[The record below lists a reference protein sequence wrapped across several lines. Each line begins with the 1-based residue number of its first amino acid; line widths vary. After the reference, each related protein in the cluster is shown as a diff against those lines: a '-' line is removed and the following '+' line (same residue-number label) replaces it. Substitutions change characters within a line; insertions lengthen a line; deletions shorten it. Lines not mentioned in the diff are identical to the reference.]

1 MYLKWKRFLKH
12 YKLHFLFAWR
22 YFRGKYSF
30 QAIQLIAWVS
40 VFAIAIGT
48 AALLTILSVS
58 NGFSEIV
65 NGLYSDFYADLRV
78 VPKTTKFVKLTQ
90 AQLGSVRQISGVQ
103 YATGIVENKAILVR
117 DQNQTVVFVKGVDSN
132 YIHINKVNQYLKRGV
147 FSVGSLDSPKLVL
160 GIGVEEN
167 LLLFNA
173 DLGESLELIAVGRS
187 GKSLKSM
194 DQLNHL
200 VALQSGAFSVQ
211 QEFDAQYVF
220 TSNQFAQ
227 YLFDLDTNQYSGVEL
242 SIDLSKEKSIVTAI
256 QNLLG
261 PGFSVQNKY
270 QQNADLYKI
279 MQIEKW
285 IIFAILALIM
295 VVASFNLVGALT
307 MLVLEKQKD
316 IHVLHA
322 MGATAGTIQKIF
334 LSLSIVMAMTGA
346 LIGGLI
352 ASCLIFLQTQFHF
365 IQLQGV
371 SFVIDYYPVKAIWTD
386 YLAVISLVVLIAIV
400 AGWVPAKKAA
410 GRIFEKIG

>member
-1 MYLKWKRFLKH
+1 M
-12 YKLHFLFAWR
+12 HFLFAWR

-48 AALLTILSVS
+48 AALITILSVS

-78 VPKTTKFVKLTQ
+78 VPKTTKFVKLSQ
-90 AQLGSVRQISGVQ
+90 AELNSIRQIPGVR

-117 DQNQTVVFVKGVDSN
+117 NDNQTVVFVKGVDSN

-167 LLLFNA
+167 LSLFNA
-173 DLGESLELIAVGRS
+173 ELGEPLELIAVGRS
-187 GKSLKSM
+187 GKSLKSI

-200 VALQSGAFSVQ
+200 VAVQSGAFSVQ

-227 YLFDLDTNQYSGVEL
+227 YLFDLDTNQYAGIEL
-242 SIDLSKEKSIVTAI
+242 SIDLANEKNIVTAI
-256 QNLLG
+256 QNKLG
-261 PGFSVQNKY
+261 TGFLVQNKY

-279 MQIEKW
+279 MQVEKW

-316 IHVLHA
+316 IQVLHA

-346 LIGGLI
+346 FIGGLI

-371 SFVIDYYPVKAIWTD
+371 SFVIDYYPVKAMWTD

>member
-1 MYLKWKRFLKH
+1 M
-12 YKLHFLFAWR
+12 HFLFAWR

-48 AALLTILSVS
+48 AALITILSVS

-78 VPKTTKFVKLTQ
+78 VPSTTKFVKLTQ
-90 AQLGSVRQISGVQ
+90 AQLRSVRQIPGVH

-117 DQNQTVVFVKGVDSN
+117 DENQTVVFVKGVDSN
-132 YIHINKVNQYLKRGV
+132 YIHINKVNQYLKRGA
-147 FSVGSLDSPKLVL
+147 FSLGNLDSPKLVI

-167 LLLFNA
+167 LLLYNA
-173 DLGESLELIAVGRS
+173 ELGTQLELIAVGRS
-187 GKSLKSM
+187 GKSLRSM

-200 VALQSGAFSVQ
+200 VAVQSGAFSVQ

-227 YLFDLDTNQYSGVEL
+227 YLFDLDSNQYSGVEL
-242 SIDLSKEKSIVTAI
+242 SIDLNKEKSIVTAI
-256 QNLLG
+256 QDKLG
-261 PGFSVQNKY
+261 PGFLVQNKY

-346 LIGGLI
+346 FIGGLI

-371 SFVIDYYPVKAIWTD
+371 SFIIDYYPVKAIWTD
-386 YLAVISLVVLIAIV
+386 YLAVISLVVLIALV

>member
-1 MYLKWKRFLKH
+1 M
-12 YKLHFLFAWR
+12 HFLFAWR

-30 QAIQLIAWVS
+30 QAIQWIAWVS

-58 NGFSEIV
+58 NGFSDIV
-65 NGLYSDFYADLRV
+65 KGLYADFYADLRV
-78 VPKTTKFVKLTQ
+78 VPKAAKFISLTPE
-90 AQLGSVRQISGVQ
+90 QLSDLRNIPGVR
-103 YATGIVENKAILVR
+103 YATGVVENKAILVR
-117 DQNQTVVFVKGVDSN
+117 NAQQAVVFVKGVDAN
-132 YIHINKVNQYLKRGV
+132 YVHINQVNQYLKRGS
-147 FSVGSLDSPKLVL
+147 FSVGNLDSPKLVL

-167 LLLFNA
+167 LLLFNTE
-173 DLGESLELIAVGRS
+173 LGDSLELIAVGRS
-187 GKSLKSM
+187 GKSLRSL

-200 VALQSGAFSVQ
+200 VAVQSGAFSVQ
-211 QEFDAQYVF
+211 QEFDAEYVF

-227 YLFDLDTNQYSGVEL
+227 YLFDLDSNQYSGVEL
-242 SIDLSKEKSIVTAI
+242 AIDLEQESTIKAAI
-256 QNLLG
+256 QSILG
-261 PGFSVQNKY
+261 PDFLVQNKY

-334 LSLSIVMAMTGA
+334 LSLSIVMSMTGA

-352 ASCLIFLQTQFHF
+352 ASALIFLQSQFHF
-365 IQLQGV
+365 IKLQGA
-371 SFVIDYYPVKAIWTD
+371 SFVIDYYPVKAVWTD
-386 YLAVISLVVLIAIV
+386 YLAVIGLVICIAIV
-400 AGWVPAKKAA
+400 AGWIPARKAGA
-410 GRIFEKIG
+410 RVFEKIG

>member
-1 MYLKWKRFLKH
+1 
-12 YKLHFLFAWR
+12 LHFLFAWR

-48 AALLTILSVS
+48 AALITILSVS

-78 VPKTTKFVKLTQ
+78 VPSTTKFVKLTQ
-90 AQLGSVRQISGVQ
+90 AQLSSVRQIPGVH

-117 DQNQTVVFVKGVDSN
+117 DENQTVVFVKGVDSN
-132 YIHINKVNQYLKRGV
+132 YIHINKVNQYLKRGA
-147 FSVGSLDSPKLVL
+147 FSLGNLDSPKLVI

-167 LLLFNA
+167 LLLYNA
-173 DLGESLELIAVGRS
+173 ELGTQLELIAVGRS
-187 GKSLKSM
+187 GKSLRSM
-194 DQLNHL
+194 NQLNHL
-200 VALQSGAFSVQ
+200 VAVQSGAFSVQ

-227 YLFDLDTNQYSGVEL
+227 YLFDLDSNQYSGVEL
-242 SIDLSKEKSIVTAI
+242 SIDLNKEKSIVTAI
-256 QNLLG
+256 QDILG
-261 PGFSVQNKY
+261 PGFLVQNKY

-346 LIGGLI
+346 FIGGLI

-371 SFVIDYYPVKAIWTD
+371 SFIIDYYPVKAIWTD
-386 YLAVISLVVLIAIV
+386 YLAVISLVVLIALV

>member
-1 MYLKWKRFLKH
+1 
-12 YKLHFLFAWR
+12 LHFLFAWR

-48 AALLTILSVS
+48 AALITILSVS

-78 VPKTTKFVKLTQ
+78 VPSTTKFVKLTQ
-90 AQLGSVRQISGVQ
+90 AQLSSVRQIPGVH

-117 DQNQTVVFVKGVDSN
+117 DENQTVVFVKGVDSN
-132 YIHINKVNQYLKRGV
+132 YIHINKVNQYLKRGA
-147 FSVGSLDSPKLVL
+147 FSLGNLDSPKLVI

-167 LLLFNA
+167 LLLYNA
-173 DLGESLELIAVGRS
+173 ELGTQLELIAVGRS
-187 GKSLKSM
+187 GKSLRSM

-200 VALQSGAFSVQ
+200 VAVQSGAFSVQ

-227 YLFDLDTNQYSGVEL
+227 YLFDLDSNQYSGVEL
-242 SIDLSKEKSIVTAI
+242 SIDLNKEKSIVTAI
-256 QNLLG
+256 QDILG
-261 PGFSVQNKY
+261 PGFLVQNKY

-346 LIGGLI
+346 FMGGLI

-371 SFVIDYYPVKAIWTD
+371 SFIIDYYPVKAIWTD
-386 YLAVISLVVLIAIV
+386 YLAVISLVILIALV

-410 GRIFEKIG
+410 SRIFEKIG

>member
-1 MYLKWKRFLKH
+1 M
-12 YKLHFLFAWR
+12 HFLFAWR

-78 VPKTTKFVKLTQ
+78 VPKATKFVHLTPQ
-90 AQLGSVRQISGVQ
+90 QLNAVRQIDGVH

-117 DQNQTVVFVKGVDSN
+117 NENQTVVFVKGVDSN

-147 FSVGSLDSPKLVL
+147 FEVGSLDSPKLVL

-167 LLLFNA
+167 LLLYNA
-173 DLGESLELIAVGRS
+173 NLGESLELIAVGRS

-200 VALQSGAFSVQ
+200 VAVQSGAFSVQ
-211 QEFDAQYVF
+211 QEFDVQYVF

-227 YLFDLDTNQYSGVEL
+227 YLFDLDSNQYSGVEL
-242 SIDLSKEKSIVTAI
+242 SIDLNKEKNIFTAI
-256 QNLLG
+256 QDLLG
-261 PGFSVQNKY
+261 PGFLVQNKY

-316 IHVLHA
+316 SHVLHA

-346 LIGGLI
+346 LIGGVI

-386 YLAVISLVVLIAIV
+386 YLAVISLVVLIAII

>member
-1 MYLKWKRFLKH
+1 M
-12 YKLHFLFAWR
+12 HFLFAWR

-78 VPKTTKFVKLTQ
+78 VPNASKFTQLTPQ
-90 AQLGSVRQISGVQ
+90 QLNTLRQIDGVH

-117 DQNQTVVFVKGVDSN
+117 NQNQTVVFVKGVDSN

-147 FSVGSLDSPKLVL
+147 FEVGSLDSPKLVL

-173 DLGESLELIAVGRS
+173 DLGEPLELIAVGRS

-200 VALQSGAFSVQ
+200 VAVQSGAFSVQ
-211 QEFDAQYVF
+211 QEFDVQYVF

-227 YLFDLDTNQYSGVEL
+227 YLFDLDSNQYSGVEL
-242 SIDLSKEKSIVTAI
+242 SIDLNKEKSIVTAI

-261 PGFSVQNKY
+261 PGFAVQNKY

-322 MGATAGTIQKIF
+322 MGATSGTIQKIF

-386 YLAVISLVVLIAIV
+386 YLAVISLVVLIALV
-400 AGWVPAKKAA
+400 AGWIPAKKAA

>member
-1 MYLKWKRFLKH
+1 
-12 YKLHFLFAWR
+12 LHFLFAWR

-78 VPKTTKFVKLTQ
+78 VPKATKFVQLTSQ
-90 AQLGSVRQISGVQ
+90 QLNTVRQIPGVQ

-117 DQNQTVVFVKGVDSN
+117 DENQTVVFLKGVDSN
-132 YIHINKVNQYLKRGV
+132 YIHINKVNQYLKRGT

-167 LLLFNA
+167 LLLYNA
-173 DLGESLELIAVGRS
+173 DLGESMELIAVGRS

-200 VALQSGAFSVQ
+200 IAVQSGAFSVQ
-211 QEFDAQYVF
+211 QEFDVQYVF

-227 YLFDLDTNQYSGVEL
+227 YLFDLDSNQYSGVEL
-242 SIDLSKEKSIVTAI
+242 SIDLAKEKSVVSAI
-256 QNLLG
+256 QNTLG
-261 PGFSVQNKY
+261 PNFSVQNKY

-334 LSLSIVMAMTGA
+334 LSLSIVMAMTGS

-352 ASCLIFLQTQFHF
+352 ASCVIFLQTQFHF

>member
-1 MYLKWKRFLKH
+1 M
-12 YKLHFLFAWR
+12 HFLFAWR

-30 QAIQLIAWVS
+30 QAVQLIAWVS

-48 AALLTILSVS
+48 AALITILSVS

-78 VPKTTKFVKLTQ
+78 VPSTTKFVKLTQ
-90 AQLGSVRQISGVQ
+90 AQLSSVRQIPGVH

-117 DQNQTVVFVKGVDSN
+117 DENQTVVFVKGVDSN
-132 YIHINKVNQYLKRGV
+132 YIHINKVNQYLKRGT

-167 LLLFNA
+167 LLLYNA
-173 DLGESLELIAVGRS
+173 ELGTQLELIAVGRS

-194 DQLNHL
+194 DQLNHML
-200 VALQSGAFSVQ
+200 AVQSGAFSVQ

-227 YLFDLDTNQYSGVEL
+227 YLFDLDSNQYSGVEL
-242 SIDLSKEKSIVTAI
+242 SIDLNKEKSIVTAI
-256 QNLLG
+256 QDILG
-261 PGFSVQNKY
+261 PGFLVQNKY

-346 LIGGLI
+346 FIGGLI
-352 ASCLIFLQTQFHF
+352 ASCMIFLQTQFHF

-371 SFVIDYYPVKAIWTD
+371 SFIIDYYPVKAIWTD
-386 YLAVISLVVLIAIV
+386 YLAVISLVVLIALV

>member
-1 MYLKWKRFLKH
+1 M
-12 YKLHFLFAWR
+12 HFLFAWR

-30 QAIQLIAWVS
+30 QAIQFIAWVS

-78 VPKTTKFVKLTQ
+78 VPTTSKF
-90 AQLGSVRQISGVQ
+90 AQLSQVQLNAVRQIPGVH
-103 YATGIVENKAILVR
+103 YATGIVENKAILVH
-117 DQNQTVVFVKGVDSN
+117 DEYQTVVFVKGVDSN

-147 FSVGSLDSPKLVL
+147 FELGSLDSPKLVL
-160 GIGVEEN
+160 GVGVEEN
-167 LLLFNA
+167 LLLFNI
-173 DLGESLELIAVGRS
+173 DLGASMELIAVGRS
-187 GKSLKSM
+187 GKSLKSI

-200 VALQSGAFSVQ
+200 VAVQSGAFSVQ
-211 QEFDAQYVF
+211 QEFDVQYVF

-227 YLFDLDTNQYSGVEL
+227 YLFDLDTNQYAGIEL
-242 SIDLSKEKSIVTAI
+242 SIDLAKEKTIVMAI
-256 QNLLG
+256 QNILG
-261 PGFSVQNKY
+261 TNFLVQNKY

-334 LSLSIVMAMTGA
+334 LSLSIVMSLTGA

-352 ASCLIFLQTQFHF
+352 ASCLIFLQAQFHF

-371 SFVIDYYPVKAIWTD
+371 SFVIDYYPVKAVWTD
-386 YLAVISLVVLIAIV
+386 YLAVIGLVVLIAIV

>member
-1 MYLKWKRFLKH
+1 M
-12 YKLHFLFAWR
+12 HFLFAWR

-48 AALLTILSVS
+48 AALITILSVS

-78 VPKTTKFVKLTQ
+78 VPSTTKFVKLTQ
-90 AQLGSVRQISGVQ
+90 AQLSSVRQIPGVH

-117 DQNQTVVFVKGVDSN
+117 DENQTVVFVKGVDSN
-132 YIHINKVNQYLKRGV
+132 YIHINKVNQYLKRGA
-147 FSVGSLDSPKLVL
+147 FSLGNLDSPKLVI

-167 LLLFNA
+167 LLLYNA
-173 DLGESLELIAVGRS
+173 ELGTQLELIAVGRS
-187 GKSLKSM
+187 GKSLRSM

-200 VALQSGAFSVQ
+200 VAVQSGAFSVQ

-227 YLFDLDTNQYSGVEL
+227 YLFDLDSNQYSGVEL
-242 SIDLSKEKSIVTAI
+242 SIDLNKEKSIVTAI
-256 QNLLG
+256 HDILG
-261 PGFSVQNKY
+261 PGFLVQNKY

-346 LIGGLI
+346 FIGGLI

-371 SFVIDYYPVKAIWTD
+371 SFIIDYYPVKAIWTD
-386 YLAVISLVVLIAIV
+386 YLAVISLVILIALV

-410 GRIFEKIG
+410 SRIFEKIG

>member
-1 MYLKWKRFLKH
+1 M
-12 YKLHFLFAWR
+12 HFLFAWR

-48 AALLTILSVS
+48 AALITILSVS

-90 AQLGSVRQISGVQ
+90 AQLNSVSQIPGVH

-117 DQNQTVVFVKGVDSN
+117 NDNQTVVFVKGVDSN

-147 FSVGSLDSPKLVL
+147 FSVGSLDSPKLIL

-167 LLLFNA
+167 LSLFNA
-173 DLGESLELIAVGRS
+173 DLGEPLELIAVGRS
-187 GKSLKSM
+187 GKSLKSI

-200 VALQSGAFSVQ
+200 VAVQSGAFSVQ

-227 YLFDLDTNQYSGVEL
+227 YLFDLDTSQYSGIEL
-242 SIDLSKEKSIVTAI
+242 SIDLANEKNIVTAI
-256 QNLLG
+256 QNKLG
-261 PGFSVQNKY
+261 TGFLVQNKY

-322 MGATAGTIQKIF
+322 MGATASTIQKIF

-365 IQLQGV
+365 IQLQGI
-371 SFVIDYYPVKAIWTD
+371 SFVIDYYPVKAMWTD
-386 YLAVISLVVLIAIV
+386 YLAVIGLVVLIAIV

>member
-1 MYLKWKRFLKH
+1 
-12 YKLHFLFAWR
+12 LHFLFAWR

-48 AALLTILSVS
+48 AALITILSVS

-90 AQLGSVRQISGVQ
+90 AQLNSVSQIPGVH

-117 DQNQTVVFVKGVDSN
+117 NDNQTVVFVKGVDSN

-147 FSVGSLDSPKLVL
+147 FSVGSLDSPKLIL

-167 LLLFNA
+167 LSLFNA
-173 DLGESLELIAVGRS
+173 DLGEPLELIAVGRS
-187 GKSLKSM
+187 GKSLKSI

-200 VALQSGAFSVQ
+200 VAVQSGAFSVQ

-227 YLFDLDTNQYSGVEL
+227 YLFDLDTSQYSGIEL
-242 SIDLSKEKSIVTAI
+242 SIDLANEKNIVTAI
-256 QNLLG
+256 QNKLG
-261 PGFSVQNKY
+261 AGFLVQNKY

-322 MGATAGTIQKIF
+322 MGATASTIQKIF

-365 IQLQGV
+365 IQLQGI
-371 SFVIDYYPVKAIWTD
+371 SFVIDYYPVKAMWTD
-386 YLAVISLVVLIAIV
+386 YLAVIGLVVLIAIV

>member
-1 MYLKWKRFLKH
+1 M
-12 YKLHFLFAWR
+12 HFLFAWR

-48 AALLTILSVS
+48 AALITILSVS

-78 VPKTTKFVKLTQ
+78 VPSTTKFVKLTQ
-90 AQLGSVRQISGVQ
+90 AQLSSIRQIPGVH

-117 DQNQTVVFVKGVDSN
+117 DENQTVVFVKGVDSN
-132 YIHINKVNQYLKRGV
+132 YIHINKVNQYLKRGT
-147 FSVGSLDSPKLVL
+147 FSLGNLDSPKLVI

-167 LLLFNA
+167 LLLYNA
-173 DLGESLELIAVGRS
+173 ELGTQLELIAVGRS

-200 VALQSGAFSVQ
+200 LAVQSGAFSVQ

-227 YLFDLDTNQYSGVEL
+227 YLFDLDSNQYSGVEL
-242 SIDLSKEKSIVTAI
+242 SIDLNKEKSIVTAI
-256 QNLLG
+256 QDKLG
-261 PGFSVQNKY
+261 PGFLVQNKY

-334 LSLSIVMAMTGA
+334 LSLSIVMSMTGA
-346 LIGGLI
+346 FIGGLI

-371 SFVIDYYPVKAIWTD
+371 SFVIDYYTVKAIWTD
-386 YLAVISLVVLIAIV
+386 YLAVISLVVLIAII

>member
-1 MYLKWKRFLKH
+1 M
-12 YKLHFLFAWR
+12 HFLFAWR

-78 VPKTTKFVKLTQ
+78 VPKATKFVQLTSQ
-90 AQLGSVRQISGVQ
+90 QLNTVRQIPGVQ

-117 DQNQTVVFVKGVDSN
+117 DENQTVVFLKGVDSN
-132 YIHINKVNQYLKRGV
+132 YIHINKVNQYLKRGT

-167 LLLFNA
+167 LLLYNA
-173 DLGESLELIAVGRS
+173 DLGESMELIAVGRS

-200 VALQSGAFSVQ
+200 IAVQSGAFSVQ
-211 QEFDAQYVF
+211 QEFDVQYVF

-227 YLFDLDTNQYSGVEL
+227 YLFDLDSNQYSGVEL
-242 SIDLSKEKSIVTAI
+242 SIDLAKEKSVVSAI
-256 QNLLG
+256 QNTLG
-261 PGFSVQNKY
+261 PNFLVQNKY

-352 ASCLIFLQTQFHF
+352 ASCVIFLQTQFHF

>member
-1 MYLKWKRFLKH
+1 
-12 YKLHFLFAWR
+12 
-22 YFRGKYSF
+22 
-30 QAIQLIAWVS
+30 
-40 VFAIAIGT
+40 
-48 AALLTILSVS
+48 
-58 NGFSEIV
+58 
-65 NGLYSDFYADLRV
+65 
-78 VPKTTKFVKLTQ
+78 
-90 AQLGSVRQISGVQ
+90 
-103 YATGIVENKAILVR
+103 
-117 DQNQTVVFVKGVDSN
+117 
-132 YIHINKVNQYLKRGV
+132 
-147 FSVGSLDSPKLVL
+147 LDS
-160 GIGVEEN
+160 
-167 LLLFNA
+167 
-173 DLGESLELIAVGRS
+173 
-187 GKSLKSM
+187 
-194 DQLNHL
+194 
-200 VALQSGAFSVQ
+200 
-211 QEFDAQYVF
+211 
-220 TSNQFAQ
+220 
-227 YLFDLDTNQYSGVEL
+227 NQYSGVEL
-242 SIDLSKEKSIVTAI
+242 SIDLAKEKSVVSAI
-256 QNLLG
+256 QNTLG
-261 PGFSVQNKY
+261 PNFLVQNKY

-352 ASCLIFLQTQFHF
+352 ASCVIFLQTQFHF

>member
-1 MYLKWKRFLKH
+1 M
-12 YKLHFLFAWR
+12 HFLFAWR

-90 AQLGSVRQISGVQ
+90 AQLGSVRQISGVH

-173 DLGESLELIAVGRS
+173 DLGESLELIAVSRS

-242 SIDLSKEKSIVTAI
+242 SIDLTKEKSIVTAI

-261 PGFSVQNKY
+261 PGFSIQNKY

-386 YLAVISLVVLIAIV
+386 YLAVISLVVLIALV

>member
-1 MYLKWKRFLKH
+1 
-12 YKLHFLFAWR
+12 LHFLFAWR

-78 VPKTTKFVKLTQ
+78 VPNASKFTQLTPQ
-90 AQLGSVRQISGVQ
+90 QLNALRQIPGVH
-103 YATGIVENKAILVR
+103 YATGIVENKAILVHNE
-117 DQNQTVVFVKGVDSN
+117 NQTVVFVKGVDSN

-173 DLGESLELIAVGRS
+173 ELGESLELIAVGRS

-211 QEFDAQYVF
+211 QEFDVQYVF

-227 YLFDLDTNQYSGVEL
+227 VLFDLDSNQYSGVEL
-242 SIDLSKEKSIVTAI
+242 SIDLNKEKNIVKAI
-256 QNLLG
+256 QDLLG
-261 PGFSVQNKY
+261 PGFLVQNKY

-371 SFVIDYYPVKAIWTD
+371 SFVIDYYPVKAVATD
-386 YLAVISLVVLIAIV
+386 YLAVISLVVLIALV
-400 AGWVPAKKAA
+400 AGWIPAKKAA
-410 GRIFEKIG
+410 DRIFEKIG

>member
-1 MYLKWKRFLKH
+1 
-12 YKLHFLFAWR
+12 LHFLFAWR

-78 VPKTTKFVKLTQ
+78 VPKATKFTQLTSQ
-90 AQLGSVRQISGVQ
+90 QFNALRQIPGVH
-103 YATGIVENKAILVR
+103 YATGIVENKAILVHNE
-117 DQNQTVVFVKGVDSN
+117 NQTVVFVKGVDSN
-132 YIHINKVNQYLKRGV
+132 YIHINKVNQYLKRGS

-173 DLGESLELIAVGRS
+173 NLGESLELIAVGRS

-200 VALQSGAFSVQ
+200 VAVQSGAFSVQ
-211 QEFDAQYVF
+211 QEFDVQYVF
-220 TSNQFAQ
+220 TANQFAQ

-242 SIDLSKEKSIVTAI
+242 SIDLNKEKNIVTAI
-256 QNLLG
+256 QELLG
-261 PGFSVQNKY
+261 PGFLVQNKY

-295 VVASFNLVGALT
+295 IVASFNLVGALT